1 VLGSV
6 NVTGPAERLPDS
18 EVPEVASEVIG
29 AARWI
34 EQQLV
39 TTPGSLDSAP
49 RPSH

>member
-18 EVPEVASEVIG
+18 QVPEVASEVTG

-49 RPSH
+49 RPAN